1 LVSGREGSQV
11 AGEKKE
17 LTFGFQTGVTTGLK
31 KKPKAS
37 NAIGS

>member
-1 LVSGREGSQV
+1 LVGREASPV
-11 AGEKKE
+11 ASEKKE
-17 LTFGFQTGVTTGLK
+17 LTFGFQTGVTTGVK